1 MHAMRFRMIAVA
13 AVATVVLGVGALQ
26 AAAGYTETQKL
37 LASDGAASDRF
48 GDAIDLDGNVAV
60 VGAPYKNEGALT
72 QAGAAYVYTWDGTWT
87 QRSKLSTDLGSLG
100 YFGDSVAIDGDTI
113 VVGAFQKNWGVMAGA
128 AYVFVWDGDSWESQ
142 ARLTAPDGDYADY
155 FGVEVDISGDTI
167 VIGAK
172 QDNDPVM
179 GADAGSAYVFTRTG
193 STWSLQQKLTASD
206 GAISDWFGVDV
217 AVQGDTVLVGA
228 SGDDDNGSGSGS
240 VYVFSRIGNSWSE
253 QVKLKS
259 SDGATT
265 DAFGSAVALDA
276 DTALIGA
283 PGDDPVAMPITSN
296 HGSAYVITRSGTV
309 WSEQA
314 KLLAPALATNDKLG
328 SAVALDGDLAV
339 LSAAEDDTLGNNAG
353 AAYVFSRTG
362 AAWSLQKKLTAS
374 DGAAADN
381 YGMGG
386 LAVQGS
392 ALFVGAPMD
401 TNANGAAAGAV
412 YHVHATANTAP
423 DADADSATVDEDAT
437 LTVGAPGVLGNDTD
451 ADSDPL
457 EAVKVTDPDH
467 GTLTLAA
474 DGSYLYTPDPDFNG
488 ADAFGYRASDGTTF
502 SAVATVAIS
511 VTAVNDA
518 PVAHDDTGTA
528 HMDAA
533 LVVEA
538 PGVLGNDTDVDI
550 EPLFAVKL
558 VDPLHGT
565 VALAADGSY
574 LYTPTPGY
582 FGPDQFTYMATD
594 GLATSDPVT
603 VYLIVDP
610 SNDAP
615 VAVADEL
622 GVSED
627 TTLVVDAPGLL
638 GNDTDAEYDPL
649 TAEKLSDP
657 AHGTLVLDADGSLT
671 YRPSPGWSGAD
682 AFTYRVNDGFVDSD
696 PATVT
701 ITVSA
706 VNDPPVAVADAYATS
721 EDAIIDVAAPGLLG
735 NDSDPEGATLVIW
748 DRAGALNPQHGT
760 LSLTQDGWFRYRP
773 DASWSGTDTFTYRCY
788 DGALYSNYATVTITV
803 ANVNDS
809 PVAYNDSYDATEDVT
824 LTVAA
829 PGVLGN
835 DTDADSAS
843 LEATRAGADADP
855 QHGTLDLAP
864 DGSFTYVPD
873 PDFHGTDT
881 FSYLASDGQTT
892 SYDGYVTIDVAP
904 VNDAP
909 SFTKGG
915 NVTRDRSS
923 GPYSSAWAS
932 AVSPGPQESEAVSFS
947 VQVAKPAMFAAG
959 PQIAADGVLSFTFAG
974 DAFGSTEATVTLT
987 DATGASAAPAT
998 LTITATVADTVAPS
1012 TTASLS
1018 PEGWSN
1024 RDVTVTLEAT
1034 DTGSPE
1040 ASGVEV
1046 TRYRIS
1052 GGPITVYT
1060 APIVVATDS
1069 VGVEYW
1075 SVDRNGNAEEHKT
1088 VIIRIDRW
1096 MPITHAY
1103 FLGYNEILV
1112 ADTTRTIELEV
1123 EDRGV
1128 TSGVA
1133 RTDWAVVRASD
1144 GSVTAR
1150 GLGPM
1155 AAFKPTASV
1164 PTSYTFEY
1172 SSTDVAGNHETT
1184 HAVPF
1189 TVVPSDVPGTVTRIQ
1204 GADRYSTAAA
1214 MARKGWDPSGNKSW
1228 PSVGYVI
1235 LANGETGKEADP
1247 LSAAG
1252 LSGAYDA
1259 PLLLTQTTALP
1270 KATRDV
1276 ITEIAARRKAQN
1288 GLLQVIMVGGPASVP
1303 DARWEEIRKIPGV
1316 FGAKAR
1322 VAGADRYSTSAE
1334 IARKVVA
1341 RLDAPNVNGVILVA
1355 ADDPAAFYDAL
1366 AASPIAAKAGMPM
1379 LSVKKGSVPPS
1390 VASVLGRE
1398 LAGKPRYA
1406 ASSATYIGPGA
1417 LAGATRM
1424 TASSN
1429 RFTAAT
1435 DIAKFAAGRGW
1446 LSVTNTGLAAKLPD
1460 ALGGGA
1466 FLGKRGGVLLL
1477 TESQSSI
1484 QATTK
1489 SYITANAKKVDFGWV
1504 LGGPASVPAGQE
1516 SSFKAITK

>member
-1 MHAMRFRMIAVA
+1 MHAIRFRMIVVAAVA
-13 AVATVVLGVGALQ
+13 AVVLGIGALQ
-26 AAAGYTETQKL
+26 AAAGYSEAQKL
-37 LASDGAASDRF
+37 LAADGAAGDRF

-60 VGAPYKNEGALT
+60 FGAPYKNEGALT
-72 QAGAAYVYTWDGTWT
+72 QAGAAYVYTWDGSWT
-87 QRSKLSTDLGSLG
+87 QRSKLSTDLGNTG

-113 VVGAFQKNWGVMAGA
+113 VVGATQKNWGVMAGA

-142 ARLTAPDGDYADY
+142 ARLTAPDGDYADG
-155 FGVEVDISGDTI
+155 FGYEVDVSGDTI
-167 VIGAK
+167 VVGAR

-193 STWSLQQKLTASD
+193 STWSLQQKLTAAD
-206 GAISDWFGVDV
+206 GAIADYFGNDV
-217 AVQGDTVLVGA
+217 AVQGDTVLVG
-228 SGDDDNGSGSGS
+228 SPRDDDKGVESGS
-240 VYVFSRIGNSWSE
+240 VYVYTRIGGSWS
-253 QVKLKS
+253 QQAKITPA
-259 SDGATT
+259 DGATT
-265 DAFGSAVALDA
+265 DAFGTSVALDA

-283 PGDDPVAMPITSN
+283 QGDDPEAMPITTN
-296 HGSAYVITRSGTV
+296 HGSAYVFTRSGTA

-314 KLLAPALATNDKLG
+314 KLIAPGLATNDNLG
-328 SAVALDGDLAV
+328 STVALDGDMAV
-339 LSAAEDDTLGNNAG
+339 LGAPGDDALGNSAG

-362 AAWSLQKKLTAS
+362 TAWSLQKKLTAS
-374 DGAAADN
+374 DGAASDN
-381 YGMGG
+381 YGFGG

-401 TNANGAAAGAV
+401 TNANGAGAGAV

-423 DADADSATVDEDAT
+423 DADADSATVDEDTT
-437 LTVGAPGVLGNDTD
+437 LTVGAPGVLGNDS
-451 ADSDPL
+451 DSDTDPL
-457 EAVKVTDPDH
+457 TAVKVTNPDH
-467 GTLTLAA
+467 GTLSLAD
-474 DGSYLYTPDPDFNG
+474 DGSYTYAPDPDFNG
-488 ADAFGYRASDGTTF
+488 TDAFGYRASDGTTV
-502 SAVATVAIS
+502 SAVATVTIS

-518 PVAHDDTGTA
+518 PVARDDTRTA
-528 HMDAA
+528 HMDTA
-533 LVVEA
+533 LVVQA

-550 EPLFAVKL
+550 EPLFAIKL

-574 LYTPTPGY
+574 LYTPAPGY

-603 VYLIVDP
+603 VHLIVDP

-706 VNDPPVAVADAYATS
+706 VNDPPVAVADSYATS
-721 EDAIIDVAAPGLLG
+721 EDVIVEVAAPGLLG
-735 NDSDPEGATLVIW
+735 NDSDPEDAALVIW
-748 DRAGALNPQHGT
+748 DRAGALDPQHGT

-788 DGALYSNYATVTITV
+788 DGQLYSNYATVTITV

-809 PVAYNDSYDATEDVT
+809 PSAYADTYDATEDVT

-829 PGVLGN
+829 PGVLAN
-835 DTDADSAS
+835 DTDPDSAS
-843 LEATRAGADADP
+843 LEATRAGAEVDP
-855 QHGTLDLAP
+855 QHGTLDFAA
-864 DGSFTYVPD
+864 DGSFTYAPD

-881 FSYLASDGQTT
+881 FSYRASDGETT
-892 SYDGYVTIDVAP
+892 SYDGYVTIQVAP

-909 SFTKGG
+909 SFLPGG
-915 NVTRDRSS
+915 NITRDRSA
-923 GPYSSAWAS
+923 GAYSAAWAG
-932 AVSPGPQESEAVSFS
+932 AVSPGPLESEAVSFS
-947 VQVAKPAMFAAG
+947 VQVAKPTMFSAG
-959 PQIAADGVLSFTFAG
+959 PHVAANGVLSFTFAD

-987 DATGASAAPAT
+987 DAAGASAAPAT

-1024 RDVTVTLEAT
+1024 RDVTVTLKAT
-1034 DTGSPE
+1034 DTGSPG

-1046 TRYRIS
+1046 TRYRLD
-1052 GGPITVYT
+1052 GGPVSVYT
-1060 APIVVATDS
+1060 TPVVVATDS

-1075 SVDRNGNAEEHKT
+1075 SVDRNGNAEEPKT
-1088 VIIRIDRW
+1088 VIIRIDRVAP
-1096 MPITHAY
+1096 MTRAY
-1103 FLGYNEILV
+1103 FLDHNEILV
-1112 ADTTRTIELEV
+1112 ADTTKTIDFEV
-1123 EDRGV
+1123 DEW
-1128 TSGVA
+1128 TSGLA
-1133 RTDWAVVRASD
+1133 RTDWVVIRAGD
-1144 GSVTAR
+1144 GVITAS
-1150 GLGPM
+1150 GSGEK

-1164 PTSYTFEY
+1164 PASYTFEY
-1172 SSTDVAGNHETT
+1172 SSTDLAGNHETT

-1204 GADRYSTAAA
+1204 GSDRYATAAA

-1228 PSVGYVI
+1228 PGVGYVI
-1235 LANGETGKEADP
+1235 IANGETGKEADP

-1259 PLLLTQTTALP
+1259 PLLLTQTRALP

-1288 GLLQVIMVGGPASVP
+1288 GLLVVIMVGGPASVP
-1303 DARWEEIRKIPGV
+1303 DARWDEIRRIPGV
-1316 FGAKAR
+1316 FGGKAR

-1341 RLDAPNVNGVILVA
+1341 RLGAGKIKGVIMVA
-1355 ADDPAAFYDAL
+1355 ADNPAAFYDAL

-1398 LAGKPRYA
+1398 LAGKPRFA
-1406 ASSATYIGPGA
+1406 ASSATYIGPAA

-1435 DIAKFAAGRGW
+1435 DIAKFSAARGW
-1446 LSVTNTGLAAKLPD
+1446 LSVTNAGLAAKLPD

-1477 TESQSSI
+1477 TESTNSI
-1484 QATTK
+1484 QATTR
-1489 SYITANAKKVDFGWV
+1489 SYITANAKKIDFGWV

-1516 SSFKAITK
+1516 SSFRTITK